1 MISRSTTIRAAILGA
16 AVFSVA
22 ACALASPVT
31 FPPLPPTRGHVD
43 MVASPVTFPPLP
55 PTKGRMNIAAS
66 PVTFPPLPPTK
77 GRVNVA
83 AGLSA

>member
-1 MISRSTTIRAAILGA
+1 
-16 AVFSVA
+16 
-22 ACALASPVT
+22 
-31 FPPLPPTRGHVD
+31 
-43 MVASPVTFPPLP
+43 
-55 PTKGRMNIAAS
+55 MNIAAS